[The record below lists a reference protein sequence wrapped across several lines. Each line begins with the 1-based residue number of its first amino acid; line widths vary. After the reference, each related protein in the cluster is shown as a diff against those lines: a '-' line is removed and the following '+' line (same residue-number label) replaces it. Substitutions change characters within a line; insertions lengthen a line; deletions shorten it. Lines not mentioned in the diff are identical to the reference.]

1 MIEPIAEPIAPV
13 STLSE
18 KLLATVNSLSGVRL
32 SDLEATV
39 GVSRSELVQALQQL
53 IRSGDVVQRDRSYYR
68 A

>member
-1 MIEPIAEPIAPV
+1 MAEPIIEPIVAV

-32 SDLEATV
+32 SDLEATLA
-39 GVSRSELVQALQQL
+39 VSRSELVQALQQL
-53 IRSGDVVQRDRSYYR
+53 IRSGDIVQRDRAYYR